1 MTAEELKKIINDG
14 ECETFDFKESFDKE
28 AIETAAAFSNSKG
41 GTILIG
47 VTDKGIIKGIQIGK
61 ETTNDWVNQIA
72 QASNPRIIP
81 DLDEVTIDGKK
92 IIAIVIKECPIKP
105 VAVKGKCFR
114 RVNNSNRLMT
124 PQEIAHM
131 HYNSLEM
138 SWDMMPA
145 QDYTLEDIDD
155 SKINDYRNLAN
166 KVGRRKIP
174 LNETSLQILKKLELV
189 KDNKPSWAAL
199 LLFGKQ
205 PKSYIQQAVI
215 HCGRFKA
222 EIEVIDDDM
231 IEGSLTDQIDQAM
244 DFIKKNIRLKF
255 VMTGEPRR
263 KSIWDY
269 PLDAIREA
277 LINAVCHR
285 DYLVSST
292 ISVRIFDDR
301 LEIWNPGGLFPGV
314 SVEDLYKPHDSHIRN
329 KGIAKVFFDIEFV
342 ERWGSGI
349 GKMINLCEGAGV
361 PVPAI
366 KERQQGF
373 HITFSQDIYTE
384 EYLQKLGLND
394 RQKSAIKYI
403 KENKEINLS
412 IFKEL
417 HKEVSEKTLYRDLI
431 GLVEKGLTKESG
443 TTKGRKYLLK

>member
-1 MTAEELKKIINDG
+1 MTIDELKQLIKNG
-14 ECETFDFKESFDKE
+14 ECETLDFKECFDKE
-28 AIETAAAFSNSKG
+28 AIETAGAFSNSKG

-81 DLDEVTIDGKK
+81 DIDVVTIDGKK
-92 IIAIVIKECPIKP
+92 IIDIVIKECPIKP

-138 SWDMMPA
+138 SWDMTPA
-145 QDYTLEDIDD
+145 KGYSLKDIDE
-155 SKINDYRNLAN
+155 KLVHVYRNTAN
-166 KVGRRKIP
+166 TTGRRKIP
-174 LNETSLQILKKLELV
+174 KTETVHQILNKLELV
-189 KDNKPSWAAL
+189 YNDTPTWASL
-199 LLFGKQ
+199 LLFGKR
-205 PKSYIQQAVI
+205 PMRYMQQAVI
-215 HCGRFKA
+215 HCGRFKN
-222 EIEVIDDDM
+222 ETLVIDDDM
-231 IEGSLTDQIDQAM
+231 IEGSLTDQIEQAM

-277 LINAVCHR
+277 LVNAVCHR

-301 LEIWNPGGLFPGV
+301 LEIWNPGSLFPGV
-314 SVEDLYKPHDSHIRN
+314 KVEDLYKPHDSHIRN